1 MGGAITTL
9 PYFPSLR
16 IKGRPW
22 PSTLVPSVHP
32 VHLASRAVA
41 STQPISCTNTL
52 LSSKSY
58 TEAF

>member
-22 PSTLVPSVHP
+22 PSTLVPSVH
-32 VHLASRAVA
+32 LASRAVA